1 MNPKPCPQVTLRRNP
16 SPDPRTDAAL
26 AAGLGSPQLVEGA
39 SALFLGRAH
48 YGCVATV
55 LPPNTVGLTRQV
67 WARHLDVCKI
77 SCVHAG
83 LLSVLVNTVDFVAAM
98 LLPNF
103 VRARGMCA
111 VGAEH
116 VHRLLHL

>member
-1 MNPKPCPQVTLRRNP
+1 MLGLRRSCLLTCKHSLVIPRVSREIRSYTQVTLRRNP

-26 AAGLGSPQLVEGA
+26 AAGLASPQLVEGA

-67 WARHLDVCKI
+67 RVTQCCRQSARLL
-77 SCVHAG
+77 AG
-83 LLSVLVNTVDFVAAM
+83 LQ
-98 LLPNF
+98 
-103 VRARGMCA
+103 
-111 VGAEH
+111 
-116 VHRLLHL
+116 